1 MSIAGLKRNVFRTLL
16 TLHFVGLALVIGVRF
31 ANLGVESVS
40 AGGSLEFLSWGRD
53 LMGVL
58 ARSYTLPGF
67 LLTIVSG
74 IGMVIV
80 RYGKRV
86 PGWVWVKVGL
96 TTAGMAVALT
106 SVAPALEAAR
116 HWAHWSAQH
125 GQLAPQ
131 FHDAVARAGLYGGV
145 VFALVLLTIPIAV
158 WKPVLSGKHAA
169 AAAMVKQ

>member
-1 MSIAGLKRNVFRTLL
+1 MSTAGFKRNIFRTLL

-80 RYGKRV
+80 RY
-86 PGWVWVKVGL
+86 VWMKVGL

-106 SVAPALEAAR
+106 SVRPALEAGR
-116 HWAHWSAQH
+116 RWAHWSAQH

-131 FHDAVARAGLYGGV
+131 LHDAVARAGLYGGI

-158 WKPVLSGKHAA
+158 WKPALSGKRAA
-169 AAAMVKQ
+169 AAALVKE